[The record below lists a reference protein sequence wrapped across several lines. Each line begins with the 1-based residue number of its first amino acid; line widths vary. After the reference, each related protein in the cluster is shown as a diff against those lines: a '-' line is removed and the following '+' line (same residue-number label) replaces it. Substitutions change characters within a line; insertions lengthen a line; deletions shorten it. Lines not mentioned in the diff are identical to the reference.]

1 MRNVPS
7 GDQNLVDAAAL
18 NPRKP
23 YYKTTYRNDIL
34 RFATP
39 APAVPGAASPIPIS
53 YTAVGASSFYAAG
66 YTAGGDLKAM
76 QFTPSATGGPDLSA
90 SSGTTTIRAIT
101 DSNKATLR
109 GNWQNG
115 IYFYAV
121 YTSSLG
127 NISLGRTFA
136 SGNLAPTNQGVPSGL
151 PQAFITNASGTTKAS
166 AVRPSARIV
175 MEHGDQL
182 IVMTSYKFM
191 EEINQMV
198 CTMTFYHSEPNLQV
212 FRRLRTVIQYECTD
226 TVSTT
231 GQFDVNSGRVFAM
244 SYSAGK
250 FFVIAN
256 DGTKAIRFTYNQG
269 VEGMAEPIIPIDIDA
284 NRLEITDQT
293 NGQKTYGKYHQFMP
307 SSIAKINNRY
317 YLNGQMTRTYSN
329 GDMRVMEI
337 YLWSA
342 DGINWSIGDVSSFI
356 DAHYYKRG
364 ETVKLRNYC
373 LVYWP
378 GSSTLYAIGSGCGTS
393 ATAREIDA
401 GVVETDF
408 SSTVI
413 SGHIQNATNSADKAD
428 LLVMKGFNTVDPA
441 VLGGK
446 TITVEL
452 GYYNA
457 SNELRSTKMGEYFV
471 DSELHE
477 LNSFGRGPNRV
488 TTTDSGSW
496 KLTRWSSITDIDRWS
511 STYIKD
517 DLKVLSKLIVKGISS
532 DYQAI
537 DNATG
542 TGLYLSNL
550 NDPFVGYTSTR
561 DDRDGMFTVCARF
574 VRTGTGAN
582 AMAKLSS
589 IGLLIGA
596 EDYTDIYTKGAADR
610 KGFNA
615 IMIPAES
622 TWTGRAKTGPEM
634 RKSNL
639 KRRADDPST
648 PENESDADKAFQ
660 WIRRYTSLW
669 ERDVYAPD
677 GDSAYN
683 KITANTASAT
693 GAGTGS
699 GAVIYTSAF
708 TAEHNTDYEFV
719 VRKQSG
725 RIQTFARKK
734 GRTESTVAA
743 ATHTEYQ
750 LIHQYQ
756 FTREDIMNWG
766 PRPFWGLVANT
777 DVFASLDGWNS
788 REYGNIETGLTE
800 AYNIIGGF
808 SDFPDS
814 NLASYGFQEVIGS
827 QGGYQTI
834 VIPGETQQFYSEGN
848 LEIIE
853 TKKPVSYQI
862 FVGEVNQS
870 VSYIEDCPVQSLH
883 VGEIVRCLIFSDLG
897 GATTGSIITQVNCGH
912 NIIRQGAG
920 QNINPR
926 AEFITIIA
934 SIETVQDGRKR
945 IRFGRRWSIGG
956 SPTAI
961 TGENFDY
968 AIYKVGYSDQYARAF
983 SGSTTSDVLLDILG
997 SKLSLDLKPGAVKQA
1012 SVSIGKAA
1020 FVNRQNDAIFTRVV
1034 STDGVSHSILSGSR
1048 YVDSQ
1053 TGIGGTNLGFDYP
1066 VNPISNANF
1075 VGSNGLVSTRDW
1087 RMILYQ
1093 GRLFPFSA
1101 SSVGL
1106 PSGFGNN
1113 NRAYMIKGGEIVRY
1127 SDFSWQNRGTNN
1139 FTTWC
1144 MIPTYYTPIFPSVK
1158 GQAFV
1163 QQWSILSPT
1172 VAQVTVDQPTSNQ
1185 WIEPGDK
1192 FSDIQNL
1199 AGLRVYINSKSG
1211 YYSVEEDVKHYAVS
1225 SAPSNNADSAS
1236 TLTFTPALKAG
1247 ADSMNVQEERA
1258 KDADKQIKEIAV
1270 VSGREQFETSSG
1282 MQSYADPLCFYPV
1295 GSDATEKADSFIKV
1309 NYWTMNAGLYNSA
1322 KDNLKYACNLAGV
1335 FDVQFMDTSPALP
1348 TLAASASNFLIE
1360 LTGAVTTSSSI
1371 TVNMRSA
1378 YTLLIEVKAGGILTL
1393 TLSTQ
1398 FGFSPAKNI
1407 SGNGDGNAQVIA
1419 KASIPVS
1426 DFEIAGTRDFR
1437 IILRKERLMVEMDMQ
1452 PVWTFDLKT
1461 YKFGGAK
1468 FDQFDLF
1475 TDQAGPL
1482 TMTLSG
1488 VSSSSHKLVE
1498 LSDEVE
1504 NQIIDM
1510 AQSGGE
1516 AVQFVTRERHIHVR
1530 STQNGGLQFGRFM
1543 DDNRTSV
1550 SLTSSGAALTENF
1563 IKDQLEYNPFQVP
1576 GHVLVTGAEYGE
1588 HLDPEWIR
1596 QNGYMFASNQNRLLD
1611 TVEDSIRE
1619 AKLLI
1624 RMSKEDSDNSDLEM
1638 VGLPH
1643 IQPEDQIKKVYS
1655 FPETV
1660 AANEQDQIV
1669 SAHAIQ
1675 FDQSSLKSLFKI
1687 RRKYSME

>member
-39 APAVPGAASPIPIS
+39 APAVPAATSPIPIS
-53 YTAVGASSFYAAG
+53 YTAVGASNFYAAG

-90 SSGTTTIRAIT
+90 SSGTTTIHAIT
-101 DSNKATLR
+101 NSNKATLR

-115 IYFYAV
+115 IYFYAT

-127 NISLGRTFA
+127 NISLGRTTA
-136 SGNLAPTNQGVPSGL
+136 SGNLATVNQGVPSGL

-198 CTMTFYHSEPNLQV
+198 CTMTFYHSEPNFQV

-226 TVSTT
+226 AVSTT

-329 GDMRVMEI
+329 GDVRVMEI

-342 DGINWSIGDVSSFI
+342 NGINWSIGDVSSFI

-364 ETVKLRNYC
+364 EAVKLRNYC

-393 ATAREIDA
+393 AAARELDA
-401 GVVETDF
+401 GAPETDF

-413 SGHIQNATNSADKAD
+413 SGQIQNATNSADKAD
-428 LLVMKGFNTVDPA
+428 LLVMKGFDTIDPA

-446 TITVEL
+446 TITVDL

-457 SNELRSTKMGEYFV
+457 SNALRSTKMGEYFV
-471 DSELHE
+471 ESELHE
-477 LNSFGRGPNRV
+477 LSSFGRGPNRV
-488 TTTDSGSW
+488 TATDAGSW

-532 DYQAI
+532 DYKAI

-542 TGLYLSNL
+542 AGLYLSNL

-561 DDRDGMFTVCARF
+561 DDRDGMFTACARF

-582 AMAKLSS
+582 ATAKLSS

-622 TWTGRAKTGPEM
+622 TWTGHTKTGPEM

-648 PENESDADKAFQ
+648 PENESDVDKAFQ

-683 KITANTASAT
+683 KITANAASAT

-699 GAVIYTSAF
+699 GAVIYTNAF

-719 VRKQSG
+719 VRKHSG

-766 PRPFWGLVANT
+766 PRPFWGFVANT
-777 DVFASLDGWNS
+777 DVFASMDGWNS
-788 REYGNIETGLTE
+788 REYGNIESTITE
-800 AYNIIGGF
+800 AYNSVG
-808 SDFPDS
+808 SSNTEVYSNFPDS
-814 NLASYGFQEVIGS
+814 MLVSSGYGDAAAQQGYYTYNTTSSTTWQWQEREPSSG
-827 QGGYQTI
+827 GGYYTGVTTSNTTSTFNQTS
-834 VIPGETQQFYSEGN
+834 GNDFY
-848 LEIIE
+848 L
-853 TKKPVSYQI
+853 VQ
-862 FVGEVNQS
+862 
-870 VSYIEDCPVQSLH
+870 DCLH
-883 VGEIVRCLIFSDLG
+883 NGRTIAVGEIVRVFGFLDMG
-897 GATTGSIITQVNCGH
+897 GAVTNTCTLNIVRDGPGKTADGKQEFIGIIGSIGTTGNPPKQV
-912 NIIRQGAG
+912 
-920 QNINPR
+920 
-926 AEFITIIA
+926 
-934 SIETVQDGRKR
+934 
-945 IRFGRRWSIGG
+945 IRFMSTWNGIFANPNQYGSTMRYAMYKIGSG
-956 SPTAI
+956 T
-961 TGENFDY
+961 TY
-968 AIYKVGYSDQYARAF
+968 AKLT
-983 SGSTTSDVLLDILG
+983 SGSISANFMTGIDQPTIPVDI
-997 SKLSLDLKPGAVKQA
+997 KTGAVKQS
-1012 SVSIGKAA
+1012 SVSAGRAA
-1020 FVNRQNDAIFTRVV
+1020 IVNRQNDAIFIRMMD
-1034 STDGVSHSILSGSR
+1034 SDGSAHSMYSGSN
-1048 YVDSQ
+1048 Q
-1053 TGIGGTNLGFDYP
+1053 TGLGFDWP
-1066 VNPISNANF
+1066 TNPISNVNY

-1087 RMILYQ
+1087 RLLMFQ
-1093 GRLFPFSA
+1093 GRLFPV
-1101 SSVGL
+1101 SSTQFGL
-1106 PSGFGNN
+1106 PNGKQK
-1113 NRAYMIKGGEIVRY
+1113 AYMIKGDEIVRY
-1127 SDFSWQNRGTNN
+1127 QNWGFTSRAGTPGDQV
-1139 FTTWC
+1139 WC
-1144 MIPTYYTPIFPSVK
+1144 IIPTFYTPIFPSAK
-1158 GQAFV
+1158 NSSSV
-1163 QQWSILSPT
+1163 QQWS
-1172 VAQVTVDQPTSNQ
+1172 VYKDGA

-1192 FSDIQNL
+1192 FNEIENVS
-1199 AGLRVYINSKSG
+1199 GLRVYINSKGG
-1211 YYSVEEDVKHYAVS
+1211 YSSVEGEDKYYAVS
-1225 SAPSNNADSAS
+1225 ATASNGGTAS
-1236 TLTFTPALKAG
+1236 ILTFSPALKFG
-1247 ADSMNVQEERA
+1247 VESMNPADERA
-1258 KDADKQIKEIAV
+1258 KDADKQLKEIAV
-1270 VSGREQFETSSG
+1270 VSGREQFNTSPG
-1282 MQSYADPLCFYPV
+1282 LQSYTDPLCFYPV

-1348 TLAASASNFLIE
+1348 TLAASAANFLIE
-1360 LTGAVTTSSSI
+1360 LTGSVTTSSSI

-1398 FGFSPAKNI
+1398 AGFSPAKNI
-1407 SGNGDGNAQVIA
+1407 DGNANVNAKVIA

-1516 AVQFVTRERHIHVR
+1516 AVQFITKERHIHVR

-1660 AANEQDQIV
+1660 AASEQDQIV

-1675 FDQSSLKSLFKI
+1675 FDQSSLKSSFKI